1 MLISRIKG
9 YNILLQGD
17 MYNLPDD
24 TYKNKYKAEPST
36 LKLLTKL
43 HTTR

>member
-9 YNILLQGD
+9 YNVLLQGI

-24 TYKNKYKAEPST
+24 TYKTKYKGIRP
-36 LKLLTKL
+36 
-43 HTTR
+43 H

>member
-1 MLISRIKG
+1 MFISTIKG
-9 YNILLQGD
+9 YNIILKGD
-17 MYNLPDD
+17 MYNLPDE

-36 LKLLTKL
+36 LKLLAKL